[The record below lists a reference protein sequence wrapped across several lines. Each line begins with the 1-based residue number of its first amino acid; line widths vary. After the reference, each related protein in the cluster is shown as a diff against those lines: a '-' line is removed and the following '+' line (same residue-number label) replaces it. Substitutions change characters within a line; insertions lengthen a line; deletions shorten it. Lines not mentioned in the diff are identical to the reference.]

1 MFGIIYWL
9 QLIMPILENMLHG
22 SDSICILTFSNRDRP
37 GLGLLGLGLEILI
50 SAQAQQA
57 QLFEKG
63 LENWSFYE
71 AKSRGHQGLGLVRA
85 QLSKLRL
92 DLLGLDP
99 SLT

>member
-1 MFGIIYWL
+1 MFGMIYWL
-9 QLIMPILENMLHG
+9 HLIMPILENMLHG

-50 SAQAQQA
+50 IA

-71 AKSRGHQGLGLVRA
+71 VKSRGPSRLGLE
-85 QLSKLRL
+85 
-92 DLLGLDP
+92 LL
-99 SLT
+99 